1 MWEGSCPRWTVVG
14 AQTPAHPASSA
25 QSSVPAATT
34 NGSCLVTHSVSA
46 RISATCP
53 ATIAGGLG
61 LMQVIARPPLPGCS
75 WPFSQCGE
83 KVPLFC
89 LLLLSSWASSLCHF
103 FTCRLSV
110 GPIVLFNLLLLP
122 LVGSWFIC
130 VIWNYIKLYFRD
142 ILKVIYKQ
150 GL

>member
-1 MWEGSCPRWTVVG
+1 MWEGSYPRWTVAG

-25 QSSVPAATT
+25 QSSMPAATT
-34 NGSCLVTHSVSA
+34 NESCLVTPSVPARFSA
-46 RISATCP
+46 ACP

-61 LMQVIARPPLPGCS
+61 LMQVIARSPLPGCS
-75 WPFSQCGE
+75 WPSSQCAA
-83 KVPLFC
+83 KVPLPC
-89 LLLLSSWASSLCHF
+89 LLQLSSWASSLCRF
-103 FTCRLSV
+103 FTCRLWV
-110 GPIVLFNLLLLP
+110 VPYCP
-122 LVGSWFIC
+122 LNSSPCFPCGSCFIC